1 MQRPNRNG
9 KAKTRFLAIIA
20 LLSLVGGAGYFMF
33 PASSQNMHADLIT
46 SVVQVGDF
54 SAKVTEQGSIRSAS
68 NVDIRSQVVA
78 RNGAVKV
85 IDLVPEGTMAKEG
98 DWLITLDGSQFEKE
112 LEQKQL
118 EINTSATTVIQAQAK
133 FDISVAAKD
142 EYLQGTFVESKKKL
156 ENAIFDAQRILT
168 QAKETHAHSKKLQL
182 KGYITGQKLVADEFA
197 VAQAQ
202 NSLDLTMQQ
211 LEVLKNITKRK
222 ELIRLDSDIDS
233 ARISLENAKQAKAIL
248 ERQLQDI
255 KQQLDYCK
263 IHMPPKVSGEVI
275 YAKDT
280 DPDSRRRQRLTLG
293 ATVRERQ
300 ILLQIPDRS
309 KMEVEVL
316 INEQNITSVRVGMP
330 ATMTVDAL
338 KNVELSGE
346 VTKVS
351 TYADP
356 GEWYSTSSVKKY
368 AVIVRIH
375 DPPAVLKP
383 GMNATVAIQTIQ
395 QSDAIQVPL
404 QSVYAVG
411 NEQFVFRVSGQEF
424 ETIPVQV
431 GGLNSNDVWIEGDL
445 EEGDLVLMDP
455 GSHLESLDLPEGVSD
470 QSPEGEDEFDE
481 GDYGDDEF
489 ELDGEDFE
497 FEGGDGNDAED
508 YPDDFSGSEQSYFV
522 PIADELVIVEQ
533 I

>member
-1 MQRPNRNG
+1 MQKPDRQG
-9 KAKTRFLAIIA
+9 KARTRFLVIIA

-33 PASSQNMHADLIT
+33 PASGQNMNADLIT
-46 SVVQVGDF
+46 SEVRVGEF
-54 SAKVTEQGSIRSAS
+54 VARVTEQGSIQSAS

-98 DWLITLDGSQFEKE
+98 DLLITLDGSQFEKE

-133 FDISVAAKD
+133 FDISVASKD
-142 EYLQGTFVESKKKL
+142 EYLKGTFVESKKKL

-168 QAKETHAHSKKLQL
+168 QAMETHDYSKKLQL
-182 KGYITGQKLVADEFA
+182 KGYVTGQKLVADEFA

-202 NSLDLTMQQ
+202 NNLDLAKQQ
-211 LEVLKNITKRK
+211 LDVLKNITKRK

-263 IHMPPKVSGEVI
+263 IHMPPGVSGEVV

-280 DPDSRRRQRLTLG
+280 DPDSRREQRMTLG

-300 ILLQIPDRS
+300 ILVQIPDRS

-316 INEQNITSVRVGMP
+316 VNEQNITSVRVGMP
-330 ATMTVDAL
+330 ATLTIDAL
-338 KNVELSGE
+338 KNVQLSGE

-356 GEWYSTSSVKKY
+356 GEWYTTSSVKKY
-368 AVIVRIH
+368 AVIVRIN
-375 DPPAVLKP
+375 DPPATLKP
-383 GMNATVAIQTIQ
+383 GMNATVSIQTIQ

-404 QSVYAVG
+404 QSVYSLG

-431 GGLNSNDVWIEGDL
+431 EGLNSNDVWIRGNLREGDV
-445 EEGDLVLMDP
+445 VLMDP
-455 GSHLESLDLPEGVSD
+455 ASHLDLLELPEILVDPPQDDDEEFGD
-470 QSPEGEDEFDE
+470 GEYGEDDFDLEGEGFDF
-481 GDYGDDEF
+481 D
-489 ELDGEDFE
+489 DGEDDQR
-497 FEGGDGNDAED
+497 DGLSWSGRSNIA
-508 YPDDFSGSEQSYFV
+508 SGS
-522 PIADELVIVEQ
+522 DELNLVVEQ
-533 I
+533 TWLC